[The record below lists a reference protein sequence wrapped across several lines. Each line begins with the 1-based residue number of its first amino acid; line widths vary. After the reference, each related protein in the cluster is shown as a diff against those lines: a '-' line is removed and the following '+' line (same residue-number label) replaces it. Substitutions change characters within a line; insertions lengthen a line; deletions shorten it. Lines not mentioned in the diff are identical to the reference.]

1 MRAVN
6 LIPPDQQ
13 QGARTPLRTGG
24 AAYIVVAALAVMLAA
39 TAAIVL
45 TSNQIADRKSEKAT
59 LEAEEQQA
67 QDRAS
72 QLAPYAQFADLS
84 AARWQTVASLAQSRF
99 NWQRVLHE
107 LALVLPG
114 DVWLVDVTGTVSP
127 GVTVDGAADVSG
139 RDDVAGPALT
149 MVGCGASQDAVARF
163 AADLKDI
170 DGVTRVGVEESK
182 LPDADSAT
190 GSSATSSD
198 TTNCQTRDFIAQFKI
213 LAAFDAVPTP
223 ASAAPDSSTS
233 ATGASSS
240 STGSDGDVAGA
251 RGQEQA
257 ARDSAAQQTDK
268 ARDAVGYISEG
279 NG

>member
-6 LIPPDQQ
+6 LIPPDQR

-24 AAYIVVAALAVMLAA
+24 TSYVIVAALAVVLAA
-39 TAAIVL
+39 TTALVL
-45 TSNQIADRKSEKAT
+45 TNNQVADRKSEKAT

-72 QLAPYAQFADLS
+72 QLAAYTQFADLS
-84 AARWQTVASLAQSRF
+84 TARWQTVASLARSRF
-99 NWQRVLHE
+99 DWQRVLHE
-107 LALVLPG
+107 LAIVLPD

-139 RDDVAGPALT
+139 RDEVAGPALA
-149 MVGCGASQDAVARF
+149 MVGCGVSQEAVARF

-170 DGVTRVGVEESK
+170 DGVTRVGVQESK
-182 LPDADSAT
+182 LPAADSAT
-190 GSSATSSD
+190 GSDTSSD

-223 ASAAPDSSTS
+223 TATAPPDSTAPAS
-233 ATGASSS
+233 GASSS
-240 STGSDGDVAGA
+240 STGTDGGVAEA
-251 RGQEQA
+251 NRQEQA

-268 ARDAVGYISEG
+268 ARSAVGYISGG